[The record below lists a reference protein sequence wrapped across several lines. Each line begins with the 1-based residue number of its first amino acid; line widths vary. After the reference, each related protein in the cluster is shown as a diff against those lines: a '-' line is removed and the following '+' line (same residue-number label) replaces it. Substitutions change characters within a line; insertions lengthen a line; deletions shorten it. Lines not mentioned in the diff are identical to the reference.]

1 VVTAPTCAKRSKNWD
16 DAEPLSLDFSG
27 VRIASVSF
35 FDESLGLLA
44 KKRPVDE
51 LKKRARVENI
61 EEGESSTS
69 QSHRSVPCEGTNSRR
84 FSIAGEVYLM
94 TPQIRYLA
102 VWWADPCRILNLMYP
117 RRTL

>member
-1 VVTAPTCAKRSKNWD
+1 MAKIRIAEFCKGSHVTRGDGAHLRKAIEEHWD

-51 LKKRARVENI
+51 IRKRVRVENI
-61 EEGESSTS
+61 DEGDRALLNRIVLSRSKERAAEDSASGERST
-69 QSHRSVPCEGTNSRR
+69 
-84 FSIAGEVYLM
+84 
-94 TPQIRYLA
+94 
-102 VWWADPCRILNLMYP
+102 
-117 RRTL
+117 